1 MRRVGDWLLAI
12 GDWRLAM
19 GYWRWAM
26 GKGVMRRGVLAM
38 VLLVSSCCY
47 ALHVECVGKAT
58 LLSQDG
64 DTLLVFASAPELKT
78 LHSVGAVDWYRL
90 PDTITPVQTGTDYF
104 YPEHGEGYM
113 VKVGA
118 ERDVFWVFDYEQ
130 LRPTVAQ
137 IEAEQDCNKTVLHL
151 TGEVPAI
158 TYTRMNGRKATY
170 DRQCRVEYMNAAWN
184 ADAQMWADS
193 VAIEELPLEAEMTV
207 GASPV
212 ATDYAIYDMLAEQLG
227 IASDTLH
234 SPVYQPVALKAHPQ
248 TITTT
253 RGQKGEASNEV
264 SRPYS
269 PDDVLNMSAPL
280 EVLFKGNGLN
290 AEYYQWKLYHGS
302 NLMLTRSDA
311 EHRYTFMEKG
321 NYRVVALISN
331 SHCQLDSVEF
341 TISVSE
347 SMLVVPNVFTPNGDG
362 TNDEFRV
369 VYRSLKEF
377 HCWVYNRWGHLVYEW
392 TDPAKGWD
400 GTIGGRPTAEGAYF
414 YVIRALGTDADVNAK
429 YTIKPVYTQ
438 KLKKQDEALIGV
450 YQLSGSINLLRG
462 GL

>member
-1 MRRVGDWLLAI
+1 MKKSIILLI
-12 GDWRLAM
+12 LT
-19 GYWRWAM
+19 
-26 GKGVMRRGVLAM
+26 VFSV
-38 VLLVSSCCY
+38 VSY

-58 LLSQDG
+58 LLTHDG

-78 LHSVGAVDWYRL
+78 QNSVGEVDWYRL

-130 LRPTVAQ
+130 LRPTISL
-137 IEAEQDCNKTVLHL
+137 IEAELDCERTMLHL
-151 TGEVPAI
+151 EGELPKI
-158 TYTRMNGRKATY
+158 SYTRLSGKQMTY
-170 DRQCRVEYMNAAWN
+170 PRNCHVEYMSAAWSE
-184 ADAQMWADS
+184 DTEMWVDS
-193 VAIEELPLEAEMTV
+193 VAIEELTLELEMTV
-207 GASPV
+207 AASPV
-212 ATDYAIYDMLAEQLG
+212 ATDYAISDMLAEQLG
-227 IASDTLH
+227 VAADTLR
-234 SPVYQPVALKAHPQ
+234 SPVYQPVALKAHPV

-253 RGQKGEASNEV
+253 RGKQGEMSNEV
-264 SRPYS
+264 NRPYS

-280 EVLFKGNGLN
+280 EVLFKANGLN
-290 AEYYQWKLYHGS
+290 AEYYQWKLYKGS
-302 NLMLTRSDA
+302 SLMLTRSDA
-311 EHRYTFMEKG
+311 EHRYTFTDKG
-321 NYRVVALISN
+321 NYRAVVAISN
-331 SHCQLDSVEF
+331 SNCQLDSVEF

-347 SMLVVPNVFTPNGDG
+347 SMVVVPNVFTPNGDG

-392 TDPAKGWD
+392 SDPAKGWD
-400 GTIGGRPTAEGAYF
+400 GTIGGRPAAEGAYF
-414 YVIRALGTDADVNAK
+414 YVIRALGTDADENAK
-429 YTIKPVYTQ
+429 YTIKPVYNS

-462 GL
+462 GK

>member
-1 MRRVGDWLLAI
+1 MKKSILLLI
-12 GDWRLAM
+12 LT
-19 GYWRWAM
+19 
-26 GKGVMRRGVLAM
+26 VFSVL
-38 VLLVSSCCY
+38 SY

-58 LLSQDG
+58 LLTHDG

-78 LHSVGAVDWYRL
+78 LNSVGEVDWYRL
-90 PDTITPVQTGTDYF
+90 PDTLTPVQTGTDYF

-130 LRPTVAQ
+130 LRPTISL
-137 IEAEQDCNKTVLHL
+137 IEAELDCERTMLHL
-151 TGEVPAI
+151 EGELPKI
-158 TYTRMNGRKATY
+158 SYTRLSGKQMTY
-170 DRQCRVEYMNAAWN
+170 PRNCHVEYMSAAWSE
-184 ADAQMWADS
+184 DTEMWVDS
-193 VAIEELPLEAEMTV
+193 VAIEELTLEQEMTV
-207 GASPV
+207 TASPV
-212 ATDYAIYDMLAEQLG
+212 ATDYAISDMLAEQLG
-227 IASDTLH
+227 VAADTLR
-234 SPVYQPVALKAHPQ
+234 SPVYQPVALKAHPV

-253 RGQKGEASNEV
+253 RGKQGEMSNEV
-264 SRPYS
+264 NRPYS

-280 EVLFKGNGLN
+280 EVLFNANGLN
-290 AEYYQWKLYHGS
+290 AEYYQWKLYKGS
-302 NLMLTRSDA
+302 SLMLTRSDA
-311 EHRYTFMEKG
+311 EHRYTFTDKG
-321 NYRVVALISN
+321 NYRAVVAISN

-347 SMLVVPNVFTPNGDG
+347 SMVVVPNVFTPNGDG

-392 TDPAKGWD
+392 SDPAKGWD
-400 GTIGGRPTAEGAYF
+400 GTIGGRPAAEGAYF
-414 YVIRALGTDADVNAK
+414 YVIRALGTDADENAK
-429 YTIKPVYTQ
+429 YTIKPVYNS

-462 GL
+462 GK

>member
-1 MRRVGDWLLAI
+1 MKKSILLLI
-12 GDWRLAM
+12 LT
-19 GYWRWAM
+19 
-26 GKGVMRRGVLAM
+26 VFSVL
-38 VLLVSSCCY
+38 SY

-58 LLSQDG
+58 LLTHDG

-78 LHSVGAVDWYRL
+78 LNSVGEVDWYRL
-90 PDTITPVQTGTDYF
+90 PDTLTPVQTGTDYF

-130 LRPTVAQ
+130 LRPTISL
-137 IEAEQDCNKTVLHL
+137 IEAELDCERTMLHL
-151 TGEVPAI
+151 EGELPKI
-158 TYTRMNGRKATY
+158 SYTRLSGKQMTY
-170 DRQCRVEYMNAAWN
+170 PRNCHVEYMSAAWSE
-184 ADAQMWADS
+184 DTEMWVDS
-193 VAIEELPLEAEMTV
+193 VAIEELTLEQEMTV
-207 GASPV
+207 TASPV
-212 ATDYAIYDMLAEQLG
+212 ATDYAISDMLAEQLG
-227 IASDTLH
+227 VAADTLR
-234 SPVYQPVALKAHPQ
+234 SPVYQPVALKAHPV

-253 RGQKGEASNEV
+253 RGKQGEMSNEV
-264 SRPYS
+264 NRPYS

-280 EVLFKGNGLN
+280 EVLFKANGLN
-290 AEYYQWKLYHGS
+290 AEYYQWKLYKGS
-302 NLMLTRSDA
+302 SLMLTRSDA
-311 EHRYTFMEKG
+311 EHRYTFTDKG
-321 NYRVVALISN
+321 NYRAVVAISN

-347 SMLVVPNVFTPNGDG
+347 SMVVVPNVFTPNGDG

-392 TDPAKGWD
+392 SDPAKGWD
-400 GTIGGRPTAEGAYF
+400 GTIGGRPAAEGAYF
-414 YVIRALGTDADVNAK
+414 YVIRALGTDADENAK
-429 YTIKPVYTQ
+429 YTIKPVYNS

-462 GL
+462 GK

>member
-1 MRRVGDWLLAI
+1 MKKSILLLI
-12 GDWRLAM
+12 LT
-19 GYWRWAM
+19 
-26 GKGVMRRGVLAM
+26 VFSV
-38 VLLVSSCCY
+38 VSY

-58 LLSQDG
+58 LLTHDG

-78 LHSVGAVDWYRL
+78 LNSVGEVDWYRL

-130 LRPTVAQ
+130 LRPTISL
-137 IEAEQDCNKTVLHL
+137 IEAELDCERTMLHL
-151 TGEVPAI
+151 EGELPKI
-158 TYTRMNGRKATY
+158 SYTRLSGKQMTY
-170 DRQCRVEYMNAAWN
+170 PRNCHVEYMSAAWSE
-184 ADAQMWADS
+184 DTEMWVDS
-193 VAIEELPLEAEMTV
+193 VAIEELTLEQEMTV
-207 GASPV
+207 AASPV
-212 ATDYAIYDMLAEQLG
+212 ATDYAISDMLAEQLG
-227 IASDTLH
+227 VAADTLR
-234 SPVYQPVALKAHPQ
+234 SPVYQPVALKAHPV

-253 RGQKGEASNEV
+253 RGKQGEMSNEV
-264 SRPYS
+264 NRPYS

-280 EVLFKGNGLN
+280 EVLFKANGLN
-290 AEYYQWKLYHGS
+290 AEYYQWKLYKGS
-302 NLMLTRSDA
+302 SLMLTRSDA
-311 EHRYTFMEKG
+311 EHRYTFTDKG
-321 NYRVVALISN
+321 NYRAVVAISN

-347 SMLVVPNVFTPNGDG
+347 SMVVVPNVFTPNGDG

-392 TDPAKGWD
+392 SDPAKGWD
-400 GTIGGRPTAEGAYF
+400 GTIGGRPAAEGAYF
-414 YVIRALGTDADVNAK
+414 YVIRALGTDADENAK
-429 YTIKPVYTQ
+429 YTIKPVYNS

-462 GL
+462 GK

>member
-1 MRRVGDWLLAI
+1 MKKSILLLI
-12 GDWRLAM
+12 LT
-19 GYWRWAM
+19 
-26 GKGVMRRGVLAM
+26 VFSV
-38 VLLVSSCCY
+38 VSY

-58 LLSQDG
+58 LLTHDG

-78 LHSVGAVDWYRL
+78 LNSVGEVDWYRL

-130 LRPTVAQ
+130 LRPTISL
-137 IEAEQDCNKTVLHL
+137 IEAELDCERTMLHL
-151 TGEVPAI
+151 EGELPKI
-158 TYTRMNGRKATY
+158 SYTRLSGKQMTY
-170 DRQCRVEYMNAAWN
+170 PRNCHVEYMSAAWSE
-184 ADAQMWADS
+184 DTEMWVDS
-193 VAIEELPLEAEMTV
+193 VAIEELTLEQEMTV
-207 GASPV
+207 AASPV
-212 ATDYAIYDMLAEQLG
+212 ATDYAISDMLAEQLG
-227 IASDTLH
+227 VATDTLR
-234 SPVYQPVALKAHPQ
+234 SLVYQPVALKAHPV

-253 RGQKGEASNEV
+253 RGKQGEMSNEV
-264 SRPYS
+264 NRPYS

-280 EVLFKGNGLN
+280 EVLFKANGLN
-290 AEYYQWKLYHGS
+290 AEYYQWKLYKGS
-302 NLMLTRSDA
+302 SLMLTRSDA
-311 EHRYTFMEKG
+311 EHRYTFTDKG
-321 NYRVVALISN
+321 NYRAVVAISN

-341 TISVSE
+341 TISISE
-347 SMLVVPNVFTPNGDG
+347 SMVVVPNVFTPNGDG

-392 TDPAKGWD
+392 SDPAKGWD
-400 GTIGGRPTAEGAYF
+400 GTIGGRPAAEGAYF
-414 YVIRALGTDADVNAK
+414 YVIRALGTDADENAK
-429 YTIKPVYTQ
+429 YTIKPVYNS

-462 GL
+462 GK

>member
-1 MRRVGDWLLAI
+1 MKKSILLLI
-12 GDWRLAM
+12 LT
-19 GYWRWAM
+19 
-26 GKGVMRRGVLAM
+26 VFSV
-38 VLLVSSCCY
+38 VSY

-58 LLSQDG
+58 LLTHDG

-78 LHSVGAVDWYRL
+78 LNSVGEVDWYRL

-130 LRPTVAQ
+130 LRPTISLV
-137 IEAEQDCNKTVLHL
+137 EADLDCERTMLHL
-151 TGEVPAI
+151 EGELPKI
-158 TYTRMNGRKATY
+158 SYTRLSGKQMTY
-170 DRQCRVEYMNAAWN
+170 PRNCHVEYMSAAWSE
-184 ADAQMWADS
+184 DTEMWVDS
-193 VAIEELPLEAEMTV
+193 VAIEELTLEQEMTV
-207 GASPV
+207 AASPV
-212 ATDYAIYDMLAEQLG
+212 ATDYAISDMLAEQLG
-227 IASDTLH
+227 VAADTLR
-234 SPVYQPVALKAHPQ
+234 SPVYQPVALKAHPV

-253 RGQKGEASNEV
+253 RGKQGEMSNEV
-264 SRPYS
+264 NRPYS

-280 EVLFKGNGLN
+280 EVLFKANGLN
-290 AEYYQWKLYHGS
+290 AEYYQWKLYKGS
-302 NLMLTRSDA
+302 SLMLTRSDA
-311 EHRYTFMEKG
+311 EHRYTFTDKG
-321 NYRVVALISN
+321 NYRAVVAISN

-341 TISVSE
+341 TISISE
-347 SMLVVPNVFTPNGDG
+347 SMVVVPNVFTPNGDG

-392 TDPAKGWD
+392 SDPAKGWD
-400 GTIGGRPTAEGAYF
+400 GTIGGRPAAEGAYF
-414 YVIRALGTDADVNAK
+414 YVIRALGTDADENAK
-429 YTIKPVYTQ
+429 YTIKPVYNS

-462 GL
+462 GK